1 MNSREINAKL
11 KNGMNVVIGY
21 TIDGYKPLL
30 DFVEDPNGNEIEEYD
45 DFEVYN
51 IISAAAVDAFI
62 EYNDIDR

>member
-51 IISAAAVDAFI
+51 IISAAAVDEFI